1 MKMNG
6 YLAFY
11 NGKKI
16 EIIAEDLYSAKQQ
29 AIKKLNVNRKKEY
42 MVTVILAE
50 KNGKTVTHIPLF

>member
-1 MKMNG
+1 MNG